1 MWVSI
6 IHWVHGPEDEGKS
19 CNGLEEVAG
28 LGVFGHGHGTSV
40 NRELIDDDE
49 ERGARH
55 DVVSPFHTLV
65 RSKGRKETGQDHDDI
80 SHDGDQDVGTTQ
92 AGEEREIQEQKRG
105 GDTPIDVSGPVD
117 RTFDGLV
124 GVRYML
130 VGLLD
135 HDFDRAHA
143 ITGRH
148 GEVRDG
154 REGGDEGREDM
165 EQTFLLRPS

>member
-1 MWVSI
+1 M
-6 IHWVHGPEDEGKS
+6 
-19 CNGLEEVAG
+19 
-28 LGVFGHGHGTSV
+28 
-40 NRELIDDDE
+40 NRELIDDDK

-55 DVVSPFHTLV
+55 GVVCPFDTLV
-65 RSKGRKETGQDHDDI
+65 RSEGRKKTGQDHDDV
-80 SHDGDQDVGTTQ
+80 SHDRDQNVGTTQ
-92 AGEEREIQEQKRG
+92 AGEETKIQKQKRG
-105 GDTPIDVSGPVD
+105 GDAPIDVSGPVD

-124 GVRYML
+124 RVWYML

-135 HDFDRAHA
+135 DDFDRADA

-165 EQTFLLRPS
+165 E